1 MMRLLR
7 VDQWVKNLFCFLPVV
22 FSGNLLDGDALLRA
36 FEAFI
41 VFSLTASSIYILND
55 IADRDSDLA
64 HPVKCRRPIASG
76 KVGQPLAV
84 TASVLL
90 LAGAFLL
97 IVCFFGDMPWA
108 ASVVAAYYLLNVA
121 YTLKLKNIPILDV
134 AIVAAGFVLRVV
146 CGGLVCSIWVSPW
159 LVMMVFLLTLLIAFG
174 KRRDEVL
181 RMERGDK
188 TRKSVAGYNITFI
201 NQVLSLLAATV
212 VITYICYTLTPEV
225 EERFDSGYVY
235 LTSFFV
241 IGAVIRY
248 LQIAYVRE
256 DSGSPTA
263 LVYKDRFTQVC
274 CILWF
279 ATFIIIIY
287 CR

>member
-1 MMRLLR
+1 M
-7 VDQWVKNLFCFLPVV
+7 
-22 FSGNLLDGDALLRA
+22 
-36 FEAFI
+36 
-41 VFSLTASSIYILND
+41 
-55 IADRDSDLA
+55 
-64 HPVKCRRPIASG
+64 
-76 KVGQPLAV
+76 
-84 TASVLL
+84 
-90 LAGAFLL
+90 
-97 IVCFFGDMPWA
+97 
-108 ASVVAAYYLLNVA
+108 
-121 YTLKLKNIPILDV
+121 
-134 AIVAAGFVLRVV
+134 
-146 CGGLVCSIWVSPW
+146 
-159 LVMMVFLLTLLIAFG
+159 
-174 KRRDEVL
+174 
-181 RMERGDK
+181 
-188 TRKSVAGYNITFI
+188 
-201 NQVLSLLAATV
+201 LSLLAATV